1 MNDVFVVKNDNL
13 TTLIM
18 RTVSEHSQAQTAYE
32 PTLWAKVFHSVPHVN
47 ITFHSVNSQF
57 NPENDLYLESLG
69 ILASIP
75 AAWLITTLVRI
86 VGIIDTGCLL
96 LGCKN
101 QPGKCSGNTKKR
113 RAGGCLGAKAKPTR
127 VQCYEI
133 ICLV

>member
-1 MNDVFVVKNDNL
+1 
-13 TTLIM
+13 M

-75 AAWLITTLVRI
+75 AAWLITTLVNIFFDCFKIRTPFKQSLI
-86 VGIIDTGCLL
+86 RTTD
-96 LGCKN
+96 
-101 QPGKCSGNTKKR
+101 
-113 RAGGCLGAKAKPTR
+113 
-127 VQCYEI
+127 
-133 ICLV
+133 LVFISTLKLMGSVF

>member
-1 MNDVFVVKNDNL
+1 MKQKPKSLVFLSTKNKRKTFTNDVVGNVA
-13 TTLIM
+13 IM

-75 AAWLITTLVRI
+75 AAWLITTLVSL
-86 VGIIDTGCLL
+86 VVVLASKLKTFIISS
-96 LGCKN
+96 
-101 QPGKCSGNTKKR
+101 P
-113 RAGGCLGAKAKPTR
+113 
-127 VQCYEI
+127 I
-133 ICLV
+133 IYLYHILVLM